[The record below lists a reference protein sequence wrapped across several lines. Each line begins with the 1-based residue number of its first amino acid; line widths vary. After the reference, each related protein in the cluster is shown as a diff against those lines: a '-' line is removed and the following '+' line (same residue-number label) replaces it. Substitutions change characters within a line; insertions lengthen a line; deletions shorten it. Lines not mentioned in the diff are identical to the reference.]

1 MQSECMELNR
11 PFVTP
16 HVATYKTG
24 NLRLISL
31 LILMILMIL
40 MSSGRTSFSLRK
52 TAFQHPNK
60 GNSGTMRIVPYT
72 EISSEV
78 NLVLEC
84 SSSRVAY
91 YV

>member
-31 LILMILMIL
+31 LILMIL